1 MKRTFCNTFGILMI
15 GAILW
20 SEPATAQNTAE
31 VEAVG
36 LTFDPPDVEIRV
48 GDSVHWTG
56 LLVGFHSVAEVDDAA
71 AMVWN
76 DGFHSASLASEFT
89 QVFDTVGTFY
99 YICEPHVLSDM
110 RGTVTVL
117 PTVPAVSTWGLGAA
131 TLFAL
136 ATGSFS
142 LLRRRRT
149 QPVGA

>member
-1 MKRTFCNTFGILMI
+1 MKRAFCKMCGILVI

-20 SEPATAQNTAE
+20 SQPTNAQSTTE
-31 VEAVG
+31 VAAVS
-36 LTFDPPDVEIRV
+36 LTFVPPDVEIRV
-48 GDSVHWTG
+48 GDSVHFTG
-56 LLVGFHSVAEVDDAA
+56 LLGGFHTVAEVDDAA

-76 DGFHSASLASEFT
+76 DGFHSAPAVSEFT

-131 TLFAL
+131 TMFAL
-136 ATGSFS
+136 GVGSLV
-142 LLRRRRT
+142 LLKRRRT
-149 QPVGA
+149 HPVRA